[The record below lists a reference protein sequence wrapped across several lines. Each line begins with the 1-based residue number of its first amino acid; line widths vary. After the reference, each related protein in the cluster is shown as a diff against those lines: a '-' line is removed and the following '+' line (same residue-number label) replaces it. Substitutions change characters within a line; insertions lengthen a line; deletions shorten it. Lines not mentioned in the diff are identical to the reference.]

1 VRTEAAKICAALLGL
16 VVCAA
21 AQDLAPCILGAK
33 PPVLLLFGCCA
44 GIPAAIG
51 AGLFADALGGL
62 PFGCSA
68 FFYAVAALAVRFL
81 PRSLAIITAILFAAA
96 ALFTALWG
104 GRLIG
109 RLVDRWGYR
118 NVMIWD
124 TVVLFFVCLLYGFAK
139 DWFPLRVAVAVV
151 CVNYVLDAVLSNA
164 SMATNLYARTL
175 SDSQEELTA
184 NISPPV
190 SP

>member
-1 VRTEAAKICAALLGL
+1 MRTEAAKICAALLGL

-96 ALFTALWG
+96 FQLWVALWG
-104 GRLIG
+104 DGG
-109 RLVDRWGYR
+109 H
-118 NVMIWD
+118 
-124 TVVLFFVCLLYGFAK
+124 TV
-139 DWFPLRVAVAVV
+139 
-151 CVNYVLDAVLSNA
+151 
-164 SMATNLYARTL
+164 RTL
-175 SDSQEELTA
+175 AGALATA
-184 NISPPV
+184 LLLAPTMFALV
-190 SP
+190 SLARRRIGLDVQKEDAR